1 VGALICKPYGSGEN
15 ESGCGWWTADHVM
28 RARVAAHLA
37 MLAWIGGEPML
48 AAA

>member
-1 VGALICKPYGSGEN
+1 
-15 ESGCGWWTADHVM
+15 VM